1 MLNKRNLTL
10 SLMVDLTKDNAIPL
24 KMDKPP
30 PCFSANYLES
40 FYRLENGESRTKQ
53 PI

>member
-1 MLNKRNLTL
+1 
-10 SLMVDLTKDNAIPL
+10 MVDLTKDNAIPL
-24 KMDKPP
+24 KIDKPP